1 MNIFIDP
8 AKITNY
14 LLVPKDK
21 NDKSK
26 FLNNLGYSL
35 DNWEDLAKDICKIA
49 EENEAVYQKT
59 SPFGGDLFEVKGQ
72 LRNFGV
78 VTIWLLLDSE
88 NTFKFVTLF
97 PNKSDK

>member
-1 MNIFIDP
+1 MTIFVDP

-21 NDKSK
+21 NDKSR
-26 FLNNLGYSL
+26 FLNDLGYSL
-35 DNWEDLAKDICKIA
+35 DNWEDLANDICKIIN
-49 EENEAVYQKT
+49 ENEAIFQKS

-72 LRNFGV
+72 LRNFGI
-78 VTIWLLLDSE
+78 VTIWLLLESE